1 MAIEQTQSR
10 WRFPHRFLGSLI
22 LIAAVFEIPVFLYA
36 NRVIER
42 VGVRPCLVGAQ
53 LLFALRCTAYAT
65 LARYAKSTHGYLWFV
80 LLEPSHALTFA
91 MMWSAAV
98 EYARRAAPPER
109 QGTAQALLRGAYY
122 YLGVGTGSVI
132 GGRVIRAHG
141 YEFLYE
147 LGASAMIAWAAV
159 WAVLLAASRRRRP
172 ADSLREG
179 LLDGVMS

>member
-1 MAIEQTQSR
+1 M
-10 WRFPHRFLGSLI
+10 
-22 LIAAVFEIPVFLYA
+22 IAAVFEIPVFLYA
-36 NRVIER
+36 NRVIEKI
-42 VGVRPCLVGAQ
+42 GVRPCLVGAQ

-65 LARYAKSTHGYLWFV
+65 LARYAKSTRGYLWFV

-109 QGTAQALLRGAYY
+109 QGTAQALVRGAYY
-122 YLGVGTGSVI
+122 YLGVGTGSVVA
-132 GGRVIRAHG
+132 GRIIRARG

-147 LGASAMIAWAAV
+147 LGASAMIAWV
-159 WAVLLAASRRRRP
+159 TIWAVLLAASQRRRP

-179 LLDGVMS
+179 LLADAGLS